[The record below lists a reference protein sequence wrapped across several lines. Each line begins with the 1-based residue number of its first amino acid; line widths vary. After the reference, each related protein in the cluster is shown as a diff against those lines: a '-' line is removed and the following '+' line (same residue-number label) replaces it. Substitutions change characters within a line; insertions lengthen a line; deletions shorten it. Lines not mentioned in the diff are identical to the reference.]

1 MKLIIDKATNETIAT
16 TTDVNFTPD
25 ESTQIMIDAPVDFDE
40 SVNMRDYHYNEV
52 TQTVSYIEGS
62 ASPIVIPNGESL

>member
-25 ESTQIMIDAPVDFDE
+25 ETTQIMIDAPADFDE
-40 SVNMRDYHYNEV
+40 SVNMRDYHYDEA
-52 TQTVSYIEGS
+52 TQTVSYVLGS
-62 ASPIVIPNGESL
+62 AKPIVLPTKI